1 MIMRRTDRQAQSLS
15 HLAQRL
21 GLVGEYSELGK
32 TATYGPTN
40 LLIGAFLLGA
50 VGFIGGA
57 FGLGG
62 GWALVPVLNIVMG
75 LPLRVAA
82 ATSVASIALGG
93 IPGLWRYIKEGALL
107 PEMLALV
114 LPAAVLGSSIGA
126 KLALRVK
133 APVIRY
139 AVIGVMA
146 TASIQLIQRGLAGLW
161 TR

>member
-1 MIMRRTDRQAQSLS
+1 
-15 HLAQRL
+15 
-21 GLVGEYSELGK
+21 
-32 TATYGPTN
+32 
-40 LLIGAFLLGA
+40 
-50 VGFIGGA
+50 
-57 FGLGG
+57 
-62 GWALVPVLNIVMG
+62 MG

-146 TASIQLIQRGLAGLW
+146 TASI
-161 TR
+161 